1 MCPCVCV
8 AEANSST
15 SLAASMAC
23 ATSNSCH
30 DIGQLLTAALI
41 AVEKPKASPD
51 SCCLG
56 PVPSEYQQVI
66 HVSRFPARIDMRSII
81 LPYLIFCRL
90 VGSWPKCNAT
100 FQGPLRQLSAAA
112 LTQIPQQ
119 ASKDGHLHTKLQKE
133 SNPECSKIYFIMGR
147 SWWESV
153 NEIRPA
159 KNSQAF
165 PCNGI
170 QFTTVYAVASVAS
183 HFEVA
188 GPCLLIPKPKNK
200 TKHPSLSL
208 WDLAVCSNPK
218 VALHAAPLARAHQ
231 ATLHTKHPEWY
242 LFKENGKHE

>member
-1 MCPCVCV
+1 
-8 AEANSST
+8 
-15 SLAASMAC
+15 
-23 ATSNSCH
+23 
-30 DIGQLLTAALI
+30 
-41 AVEKPKASPD
+41 
-51 SCCLG
+51 
-56 PVPSEYQQVI
+56 
-66 HVSRFPARIDMRSII
+66 MRSII
-81 LPYLIFCRL
+81 RPYPIFCRL

-119 ASKDGHLHTKLQKE
+119 ASKDGHLHTKLQRE

-159 KNSQAF
+159 KNPQAF

-188 GPCLLIPKPKNK
+188 GPCLLIPKPKNN

-231 ATLHTKHPEWY
+231 ATLHAKHPELY
-242 LFKENGKHE
+242 FLKKMENMNRWEGPDWCHSRLRRVDWMESISPFELQESLLQTFPSCPTGDIYGTWFSPIPA